1 MALAHRGIMW
11 KRAGTNA
18 VSYICLARPMCTAAA
33 PLPGSSSLAPRSNPC
48 STFMHFTNFPWSA
61 SRRDCTATRTREKS
75 VERRKKRG
83 QTLVT
88 GKSYAP
94 PTVVADET
102 RAREMG
108 RGTDSRQSHTR
119 FNVFGGDFLRASS
132 GPTPGHGR
140 CTKMRSNRGQRD
152 GPASVLQSV
161 ARGAEIELRE
171 IVSGPATQHLRGQG
185 LVRFRE

>member
-18 VSYICLARPMCTAAA
+18 VSYICLARPLYSRAS
-33 PLPGSSSLAPRSNPC
+33 PLPGSSSLAPRSDPC
-48 STFMHFTNFPWSA
+48 SAIMHFTNFPWSA
-61 SRRDCTATRTREKS
+61 SRRDCTATRAREKS

-102 RAREMG
+102 RAREMR
-108 RGTDSRQSHTR
+108 RGTDCRQSHTR

-132 GPTPGHGR
+132 GPTHGHGR
-140 CTKMRSNRGQRD
+140 CTKMRNNRGQRD

-171 IVSGPATQHLRGQG
+171 IVSGPATQHLHGQG
-185 LVRFRE
+185 LAGFRE